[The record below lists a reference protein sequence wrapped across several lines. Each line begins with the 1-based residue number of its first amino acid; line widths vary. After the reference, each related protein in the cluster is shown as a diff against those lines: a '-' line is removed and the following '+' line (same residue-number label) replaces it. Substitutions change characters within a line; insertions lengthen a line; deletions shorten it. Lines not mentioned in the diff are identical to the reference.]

1 LLLHKKE
8 NLVSEKDLLSL
19 SVRDFA
25 AAAADKTPTPGGGS
39 VAGAV
44 GMLAVALGEMTLNF
58 TRGKKKFA
66 EHEPYYEH
74 LAKRLLNARH
84 MFDQLVGDDVAAY
97 SYYQE
102 VAKQPDGPDKD
113 QAMQVATAA
122 AISVP
127 REAAKL
133 SLALLEDL
141 RELGGKCNLWLIS
154 DLVAGAALAVA
165 TLELSDLNV
174 RINAPNLSDK
184 QAAADIRQASKA
196 DLQKARALYAAID
209 AAAAAH
215 LDRA

>member
-1 LLLHKKE
+1 MP
-8 NLVSEKDLLSL
+8 EKDLLSL
-19 SVRDFA
+19 SVREFA
-25 AAAADKTPTPGGGS
+25 SATADKTPTPGGGS
-39 VAGAV
+39 VAGTV

-84 MFDQLVGDDVAAY
+84 MFDQLVSDDVAAY

-102 VAKQPDGPDKD
+102 VSKQPDGPEKD
-113 QAMQVATAA
+113 QAMQIATAA

-133 SLALLEDL
+133 ALALLEDL
-141 RELGGKCNLWLIS
+141 RELGGKCNMWLIS

-184 QAAADIRQASKA
+184 QAAAAMRQASTA
-196 DLQKARALYAAID
+196 DLQQARALYAALD
-209 AAAAAH
+209 AAAATH
-215 LDRA
+215 LDRT

>member
-1 LLLHKKE
+1 MA
-8 NLVSEKDLLSL
+8 EKDLLSL

-74 LAKRLLNARH
+74 LGKRLLNARH
-84 MFDQLVGDDVAAY
+84 MFEQLVADDVAAY

-102 VAKQPDGPDKD
+102 VSKQPDGPAKTE
-113 QAMQVATAA
+113 AMQTATAA

-133 SLALLEDL
+133 ALALLEDL
-141 RELGGKCNLWLIS
+141 RELGGKCNPWLIS

-165 TLELSDLNV
+165 TIELSDLNV
-174 RINAPNLSDK
+174 RINAPNLTDK
-184 QAAADIRQASKA
+184 QAAADIRAASKS
-196 DLQKARALYAAID
+196 DLAKARSLYAAID
-209 AAAAAH
+209 AEAGQH
-215 LDRA
+215 LDKP